1 MAIVDPK
8 KQSTKQYIL
17 DNHKDVQLV
26 NFTDKGVLDV
36 AQLKSLLVAGKE
48 NFVVMETEKTNLIL
62 SITTNLLSLQKQFD
76 IKLVILGE
84 NEALDFEEIQMS
96 RLTKLKMHYPSQYSV
111 NNSAEAS
118 IFDNNYKKKNKVF
131 PNQFAVR
138 GFDVTFDVLI
148 RLAQEKP
155 ILETLTESASQ
166 QMENRFNY
174 VPTPEGGFV
183 NKGVHILYYDTDLT
197 IKQAN

>member
-1 MAIVDPK
+1 MAIIDPK
-8 KQSTKQYIL
+8 KQSIKQFIV
-17 DNHKDVQLV
+17 DNHKDVQFV

-96 RLTKLKMHYPSQYSV
+96 RLTKLKMHYPSQFSV
-111 NNSAEAS
+111 NNSDEAA
-118 IFDNNYKKKNKVF
+118 IFDTNYKRKNKIF
-131 PNQFAVR
+131 PNQFATR
-138 GFDVTFDVLI
+138 GFDMTFDVLL

-155 ILETLTESASQ
+155 ILETLNETASQ
-166 QMENRFNY
+166 QIESRFNY
-174 VPTPEGGFV
+174 VSNPEGGFI
-183 NKGVHILYYDTDLT
+183 NKGVHILYYDNDLT